1 MMRDGYMEIRRRQL
15 GLKPSEGSGE
25 DIDIDELV
33 APEEPAAAIPAAAT
47 ASAASEPAV
56 DTNAAGIAAPEA
68 ASAEE
73 SNHIGNIGRI
83 IGFTV
88 FTIILRPSENT
99 FQTASYN

>member
-1 MMRDGYMEIRRRQL
+1 MLFRSEEAALDPYIMMRDGYMEIRRRQL

-33 APEEPAAAIPAAAT
+33 APEESAAAIPAAAT

-73 SNHIGNIGRI
+73 SNHIGNIA
-83 IGFTV
+83 
-88 FTIILRPSENT
+88 E
-99 FQTASYN
+99 